1 MRGTLRTRLGARAGK
16 LRRASVIGAAT
27 VLGGGLAVAVSQVA
41 GAQPQPSIDQVRA
54 SINSLTGQF
63 NKANQQY
70 DQVLE
75 QLGTANARLKQ
86 VNSQLAHDQAKYL
99 AARRLVAQIVAST
112 YEDSGST
119 SLAGLLTSDDPSKML
134 AEASIVQQI
143 TDNRNRQTAAFLAA
157 ATQLVSVQ
165 QEQQRTRS
173 GIEQLVS
180 KRKTAKDHISALLK
194 KQNSILDSL
203 TGAQLA
209 AVQQGTV
216 NGGGG
221 ITNAVYTGPTGTQS
235 DTAVAFVF
243 KQLGCPY
250 SYGST
255 GPCSAG
261 FDCSGLMLKAWAAA
275 GITIPRDT
283 YSHWAALPH
292 ISSSSLQP
300 GDLLFYNGL
309 GHVAMYVGN
318 NMIIDAPSA
327 GEPVR
332 ELNMNTSWYSS
343 TFVGAARP

>member
-283 YSHWAALPH
+283 YSQWAALPH